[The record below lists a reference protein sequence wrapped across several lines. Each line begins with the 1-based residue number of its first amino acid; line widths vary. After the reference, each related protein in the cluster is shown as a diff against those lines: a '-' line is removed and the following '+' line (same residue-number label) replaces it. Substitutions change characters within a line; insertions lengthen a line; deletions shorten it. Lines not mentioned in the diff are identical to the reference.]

1 MSPELPPFIATP
13 RARARIRAAAP
24 RSRRVA
30 SPRIARRRAAAV
42 AKALTS
48 GGALTALALGLFLL
62 AWYGVSRDQQQ
73 QQIYRQQVSRIN
85 AIAPGP

>member
-30 SPRIARRRAAAV
+30 SPRTARRAAAS
-42 AKALTS
+42 AASLAR
-48 GGALTALALGLFLL
+48 GGAVTALALGLFLL
-62 AWYGVSRDQQQ
+62 AWYAVSRDQQQ